1 MQSPAYESIM
11 AAAQHVV
18 YDTRADVTSRVF
30 QAIKPAIQTT
40 KNGDQTSNSFTALL
54 SDTRITFDQY
64 MLELAIVANQAASMR
79 LTYERQVALGDCHQH
94 GRRAWV

>member
-1 MQSPAYESIM
+1 MRHLIYLGTRAPSAPVDDADPVRRALEEEMQSPAYESIM

-40 KNGDQTSNSFTALL
+40 KNGDQTPA
-54 SDTRITFDQY
+54 TRLPRF
-64 MLELAIVANQAASMR
+64 
-79 LTYERQVALGDCHQH
+79 
-94 GRRAWV
+94 